1 MSADTD
7 YMISD
12 ILLQPT
18 ALQGEVLSDPGT
30 TIMIGTTP
38 SQVLSSGDNNTSFDV
53 GIFIPVQVAGQIFN
67 DLNANGILDP
77 DEPLLTGATLNVVQT
92 DSDGNPVP
100 GGTNEWLTSSDGTY
114 SVNLPPGTYMAT
126 VLPPTPDYWLSPL
139 SDPQDV
145 GNDFNPLTYTTL
157 PITLTSG
164 QDGTGNFDAGFYE
177 KVTISNQVFNDPNGN
192 GVQDPD
198 EGPYVGELTIN
209 LYDPNSVDPDVPVAT
224 VTTSDGSFTFPDIT
238 PGEYTLE
245 FVPEDETVTFS
256 PQNVGTDDCAD
267 SDVDPTTGMVSV
279 TVVSGEDITCVNA
292 GVTQLPSVGPYV
304 VFEDNNGNGLQDRGE
319 VGLPGVSVTLVCEG
333 VVIETVVTG
342 ADGVYEFN
350 QVTPASCYISVVN
363 VPDFQ
368 FSPVVDGGNSIY
380 PNGTST
386 LITLNTGD
394 VTTVPTLD
402 VGMYEPVLL
411 GNKVWNDLNGDGVQ
425 QTNEPGMVG
434 ITATLFDG
442 EGVELNTTTT
452 DADGYVSREL
462 SLLFLCSS

>member
-164 QDGTGNFDAGFYE
+164 QDGTGYFYALFYE
-177 KVTISNQVFNDPNGN
+177 
-192 GVQDPD
+192 
-198 EGPYVGELTIN
+198 
-209 LYDPNSVDPDVPVAT
+209 
-224 VTTSDGSFTFPDIT
+224 
-238 PGEYTLE
+238 
-245 FVPEDETVTFS
+245 
-256 PQNVGTDDCAD
+256 
-267 SDVDPTTGMVSV
+267 
-279 TVVSGEDITCVNA
+279 
-292 GVTQLPSVGPYV
+292 
-304 VFEDNNGNGLQDRGE
+304 
-319 VGLPGVSVTLVCEG
+319 
-333 VVIETVVTG
+333 
-342 ADGVYEFN
+342 
-350 QVTPASCYISVVN
+350 
-363 VPDFQ
+363 
-368 FSPVVDGGNSIY
+368 
-380 PNGTST
+380 
-386 LITLNTGD
+386 
-394 VTTVPTLD
+394 
-402 VGMYEPVLL
+402 
-411 GNKVWNDLNGDGVQ
+411 
-425 QTNEPGMVG
+425 
-434 ITATLFDG
+434 
-442 EGVELNTTTT
+442 
-452 DADGYVSREL
+452 
-462 SLLFLCSS
+462 